1 MARSERQNFPRLR
14 AGVKVLLMTA
24 LAATSPL
31 AGAQAQTAPATY
43 PAPVPVPVGAKNIAV
58 ITTEYRHNSHADVIA
73 SRLIQTDTLDGKGR
87 VYPLKLASLYTD
99 QIPEKDTSRKFSE
112 LYKFPIYPT
121 IAEALTLGTGKLAV
135 DGVLLIAEHGK
146 YPLSP
151 TGNIEYPKRRMFEE
165 IVKVFEASGR
175 VVPVFMDKHVAD
187 NWTDAKWIYDTA
199 QRLKIPMMAGSSLPV
214 LWRYPAVDVPR
225 DAELE
230 QVVGVSYH
238 TLTAYGF
245 HALEMVQTL
254 IEKRKGGE
262 TGVKWVQTLEGDAVW
277 EAGERGVYDPKLLE
291 AALSRLREPRW
302 GKKTVREAARN
313 PSIMIIQFNDG
324 LRASIL
330 TLNGAAAEWSV
341 AWREKGGKSESTLFW
356 TQEARP
362 FMHFAYLLNG
372 FEKMVFTGKPT
383 WPVERTLMTSGLLD
397 ALLTSKTYNG
407 GRIETPH
414 LGFSYK
420 SDWDWQV
427 PPEPPTGRPIMD
439 Q

>member
-1 MARSERQNFPRLR
+1 LPL
-14 AGVKVLLMTA
+14 VLLMSGIATVTA
-24 LAATSPL
+24 IKGTAR
-31 AGAQAQTAPATY
+31 AQTPATDP
-43 PAPVPVPVGAKNIAV
+43 PAVAPLKLAV
-58 ITTEYRHNSHADVIA
+58 ITTVYRHNSHSDVIA
-73 SRLIQTDTLDGKGR
+73 SRLFQTDTLDFKGR
-87 VYPLKLASLYTD
+87 VYPMKIASLYVD
-99 QIPEKDTSRKFSE
+99 QIAKNDTSREFSE
-112 LYKFPIYPT
+112 KYKFPIYEN
-121 IAEALTLGTGKLAV
+121 IADALTLGTGKLAV
-135 DGVLLIAEHGK
+135 DGVLLIAEHGE

-175 VVPVFMDKHVAD
+175 VVPIFLDKHIAD

-230 QVVGVSYH
+230 QIVAVSYH

-254 IEKRKGGE
+254 AERRKGGE
-262 TGVKWVQTLEGDAVW
+262 TGIKAVQTLEGDAVW

-291 AALSRLREPRW
+291 AAISRLRTPSY
-302 GKKTVREAARN
+302 GKRTVREAAKN
-313 PSIMIIQFNDG
+313 PSLMIIDYNDG
-324 LRASIL
+324 LRASVL
-330 TLNGAAAEWSV
+330 TLNGAANEWSV
-341 AWREKGGKSESTLFW
+341 AWREKSGKSESTLFW

-362 FMHFAYLLNG
+362 FQHFGFLLTAV
-372 FEKMVFTGKPT
+372 EKMMFTGKPT
-383 WPVERTLMTSGLLD
+383 YPVERTLLTSGALD

-414 LGFSYK
+414 LNISYK
-420 SDWDWQV
+420 TDWNWQM
-427 PPEPPTGRPIMD
+427 PPEPPPGRPIMD